1 MLFNIRLDRLTGG
14 LTLLCL
20 FAMAIAGSAGARFG
34 C

>member
-1 MLFNIRLDRLTGG
+1 MFIKNRFKHMSGG

-20 FAMAIAGSAGARFG
+20 LAMAIAGSASSRFG